1 MRVENQTNLDELKSL
16 EISDGIR
23 ICNFVYEE
31 KLEKELKK
39 LDVEINNLKL
49 EDGEKFRISTYPSR
63 EDYIRV
69 SLMHDIF
76 PLKRYV
82 SVSDYSKLEKEYME
96 SGRKDISL
104 EVWAAIKGKIRNI
117 GIIIPPG
124 DYVYISLRS
133 FSRDGF
139 YHAQRGWL

>member
-1 MRVENQTNLDELKSL
+1 MRIENEIVLDRLKLFDIHYSFH
-16 EISDGIR
+16 
-23 ICNFVYEE
+23 ICNFEYEE
-31 KLEKELKK
+31 ELEKELKE
-39 LDVEINNLKL
+39 LGIEIDRLGF
-49 EDGEKFRISTYPSR
+49 EYGEKFRISTYPSR

-117 GIIIPPG
+117 GITIPPG
-124 DYVYISLRS
+124 DSVYIFLRS
-133 FSRDGF
+133 FSRDSF
-139 YHAQRGWL
+139 YHVQRGWL